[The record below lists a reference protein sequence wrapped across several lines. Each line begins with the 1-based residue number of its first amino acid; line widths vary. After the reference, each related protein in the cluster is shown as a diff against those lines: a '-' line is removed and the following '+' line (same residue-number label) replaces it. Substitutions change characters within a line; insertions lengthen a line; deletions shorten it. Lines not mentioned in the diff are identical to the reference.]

1 MGGPG
6 KSDGR
11 VIKCVDNFLPTKFVV
26 NNVEYC
32 SAENYFQA
40 AKCTTKEEFE
50 KVRRGG
56 CGADVW
62 MVGSSVNLRPDWE
75 EVKVRVMYEGNKAKF
90 EQNEKLKD
98 QLLITK
104 GRITFDNSTAFWC
117 KWNGL
122 ICELIREELRGEG
135 ERDSG
140 KVDAIWNQIKEYEQ
154 ENKVQAK
161 K

>member
-6 KSDGR
+6 KCGGR
-11 VIKCVDNFLPTKFVV
+11 MLKCVDNFLPAKFVV
-26 NNVEYC
+26 NNVAYC

-40 AKCTTKEEFE
+40 QKCTTKEEFE

-62 MVGSSVNLRPDWE
+62 MVGSSVKLRNDWE

-90 EQNEKLKD
+90 EQNPNLKVELVAT
-98 QLLITK
+98 Q
-104 GRITFDNSTAFWC
+104 GPITFDNSTAFWC
-117 KWNGL
+117 RWNGR
-122 ICELIREELRGEG
+122 ICELIREELRE
-135 ERDSG
+135 EAKD
-140 KVDAIWNQIKEYEQ
+140 KDIIKEIWEQITEYEKSQ
-154 ENKVQAK
+154 K